1 MGTIEA
7 TMRGHKGTRQRGDDR
22 LALIMMKR
30 SDVTENQAVSTS
42 LVEGICGSI
51 VTWNRLTA
59 NLRRAAGHDR
69 QCGARHVNAWDRCSH
84 A

>member
-7 TMRGHKGTRQRGDDR
+7 TMRGHKGTSQRGDDR
-22 LALIMMKR
+22 LALIVMER
-30 SDVTENQAVSTS
+30 TDATEKQPVSAS

-59 NLRRAAGHDR
+59 NLQRAVGYDR